1 MTTNATVPQQA
12 PPPPMDGP
20 NSVSMGMGSSTSD
33 SGLPPGAVVT
43 PLSTSAPSANTTP
56 TSQPGSQ
63 SSGLPPGAVITPLA
77 TGSAPAITDQPNP
90 SSGPLSAP
98 NAPAQKNIIDKL
110 HDEGILGDTDVGVLR
125 GAARTYTGLEDIL
138 AKIAPNNPDTT
149 SAFAKGARQF
159 ANEPNTSFNESLGQF
174 GEGAAEY
181 LLPESWAKMG
191 LSMGMKASEAMNM
204 ASTITKLAEKYPAL
218 TSVLRGVAEQGA
230 AGGTQGYV
238 DSGGDTGAAATEAAT
253 TGGAAG
259 VLGGIG
265 KGLGNA
271 ISKIAPTVEK
281 VGGVDT
287 VIPADLKP
295 KPTPEQATGQQSIT
309 NAAQDTLR
317 RNLEEVNESRQVPDQ
332 APGLPTRTGP
342 YQFKLKGQPT
352 VETPGSRTTIQPN
365 VEYRGT
371 QQVPNPNYTP
381 IEGPSYTQ
389 QERELGTS
397 AGTIP
402 DSVRGTRSPARVRA
416 DQIGGEEIQSGDQR
430 FEGPAT
436 VTRPRF
442 QQTSPGGVSVEP
454 TKISGQGELTTED
467 PNVATD
473 HLNNLNRAIDSP
485 GFETMPKAKQAQL
498 LSARED
504 VTRQLGEYRQQF
516 QQAYPGYGKP
526 NFEQIDIPSEIQ
538 KAGSF
543 SDAQRILE
551 GHAKSLYDHF
561 NDLTDDKFNAIRQE
575 NKDAWTAYV
584 GASGTHAQGLADAAL
599 SESNR
604 KMAEL
609 MDSIHGAVSPKEL
622 DGANDAYRNS
632 QILHAV
638 SEAVDSSFS
647 GNTSSS
653 ARSWEYRGF
662 NGTQLM
668 GRLNRVTQKLGRPAL
683 ERVMGKE
690 NLDTLYQ
697 VARLNSTNQGRA
709 KFGEAV
715 NHVAQALISHRMSGP
730 ILAATGG
737 GALGH
742 ATGAGYAAGAF
753 TGELAYGA
761 TRAVANAIKTNPKFA
776 KNLIFA
782 LDAGARPENYAP
794 LLAGMIAQS
803 NKPQSK
809 ETTAEQGDNR

>member
-77 TGSAPAITDQPNP
+77 TGSAPAITDQPDP
-90 SSGPLSAP
+90 SSGPLSP
-98 NAPAQKNIIDKL
+98 PAQKNIIDKL

-204 ASTITKLAEKYPAL
+204 ASTITKLAEKYPAM

-295 KPTPEQATGQQSIT
+295 KPTPEQAAGQQSIT

-332 APGLPTRTGP
+332 APGLPTRTDP
-342 YQFKLKGQPT
+342 YQFKLNGTDTAP
-352 VETPGSRTTIQPN
+352 VPGARTTMQ
-365 VEYRGT
+365 
-371 QQVPNPNYTP
+371 
-381 IEGPSYTQ
+381 
-389 QERELGTS
+389 
-397 AGTIP
+397 
-402 DSVRGTRSPARVRA
+402 
-416 DQIGGEEIQSGDQR
+416 GGQ
-430 FEGPAT
+430 A
-436 VTRPRF
+436 
-442 QQTSPGGVSVEP
+442 
-454 TKISGQGELTTED
+454 LTTED
-467 PNVATD
+467 PNLATA
-473 HLNNLNRAIDSP
+473 HLNNVNRAIDSP
-485 GFETMPKAKQAQL
+485 NFDAMPKAKQAQL

-609 MDSIHGAVSPKEL
+609 MNSIHGAVSPKEL

-683 ERVMGKE
+683 ERVMGKD

-809 ETTAEQGDNR
+809 ETTDQTGDNR